1 MELQG
6 PVLFIVSTLLVILI
20 PLIGFLVR
28 YAKVRFDLKLEQL
41 KEQNKF
47 FELSYVQQLLQ
58 TAKNELQDIV
68 ENVVD
73 MLDQVYV
80 KEWKEKAKDGKLT
93 KEEIRQLNQMLI
105 DNVKATLST
114 NSLELLEQ
122 SIPNLQQLII
132 NLAEAYLDQKRNAE
146 AVLGKA

>member
-6 PVLFIVSTLLVILI
+6 PVLFIAGTLLVILI
-20 PLIGFLVR
+20 PFIGFLVR
-28 YAKVRFDLKLEQL
+28 YAKARFDLKLEQL

-47 FELSYVQQLLQ
+47 FELSYVQQILQ
-58 TAKNELQDIV
+58 IARDELQDIV
-68 ENVVD
+68 EDVVD

-80 KEWKEKAKDGKLT
+80 KEWKEKAEDGKLT
-93 KEEIRQLNQMLI
+93 KEEIKQLNQMLI
-105 DNVKATLST
+105 DNVKATIST
-114 NSLELLEQ
+114 NSLELLEK

-132 NLAEAYLDQKRNAE
+132 NLAEAYLDQKRSAE

>member
-6 PVLFIVSTLLVILI
+6 PVLFIAGTLLVILI

-58 TAKNELQDIV
+58 IARDELQDIV
-68 ENVVD
+68 EDVVD

-80 KEWKEKAKDGKLT
+80 KEWKEKAEDGKLT

-132 NLAEAYLDQKRNAE
+132 NLAEAYLDQKRSTE

>member
-6 PVLFIVSTLLVILI
+6 PVLFIAGTLLVILI
-20 PLIGFLVR
+20 PFIGFLVR
-28 YAKVRFDLKLEQL
+28 YAKARFDLKLEQL

-58 TAKNELQDIV
+58 IARDELQDIV
-68 ENVVD
+68 EDVVD

-80 KEWKEKAKDGKLT
+80 KEWKEKAEDGKLT

-105 DNVKATLST
+105 DNVKATISK

-132 NLAEAYLDQKRNAE
+132 NLAEAYLDQKRSAE

>member
-6 PVLFIVSTLLVILI
+6 PVLFIAGTLLVILI

-28 YAKVRFDLKLEQL
+28 YAKARFDLKLEQL

-47 FELSYVQQLLQ
+47 FELSYVQQILQ
-58 TAKNELQDIV
+58 IAKDELQDIV
-68 ENVVD
+68 EDVVD

-80 KEWKEKAKDGKLT
+80 KEWKEKAEDGKLT

-105 DNVKATLST
+105 DNVKATIST

-132 NLAEAYLDQKRNAE
+132 NLAEAYLDQKRSAE

>member
-6 PVLFIVSTLLVILI
+6 PLLFIAGTLLVILI
-20 PLIGFLVR
+20 PFIGFLVR
-28 YAKVRFDLKLEQL
+28 YAKTRFDLKLEQL

-47 FELSYVQQLLQ
+47 FELSYVQQILQ
-58 TAKNELQDIV
+58 IAKDELQDIV
-68 ENVVD
+68 EDVVD

-80 KEWKEKAKDGKLT
+80 KEWKEKAEDGKLT

-105 DNVKATLST
+105 DNVKATIST
-114 NSLELLEQ
+114 NSLELLEK

-132 NLAEAYLDQKRNAE
+132 NLAEAYLDQKRSAE